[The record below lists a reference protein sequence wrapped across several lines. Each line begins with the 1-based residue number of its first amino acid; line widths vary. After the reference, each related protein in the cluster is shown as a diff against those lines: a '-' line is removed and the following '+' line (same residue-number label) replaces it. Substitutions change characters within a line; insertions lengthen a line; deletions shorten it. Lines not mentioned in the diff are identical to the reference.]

1 MKHQKIQKAFNCS
14 FPLFLAS
21 TNTKEFDVQEE
32 CRIKNLGNNGS
43 TNFQHIIKDIAQ
55 GMYYLLSDLRYLF
68 MLLYNVIHEEFKTLK
83 LVHS

>member
-1 MKHQKIQKAFNCS
+1 MKHQKVQKAFNCS

-55 GMYYLLSDLRYLF
+55 GMYYLLYIEISIF
-68 MLLYNVIHEEFKTLK
+68 YNIIHEEFKNLK
-83 LVHS
+83 LIHS

>member
-1 MKHQKIQKAFNCS
+1 MKHQKVQKAFNCS

-55 GMYYLLSDLRYLF
+55 GMYYLLYIEIS
-68 MLLYNVIHEEFKTLK
+68 ILK
-83 LVHS
+83 CIIT

>member
-21 TNTKEFDVQEE
+21 TNTKEFGVQEE

-43 TNFQHIIKDIAQ
+43 TNFKHIIKDIAQ

-68 MLLYNVIHEEFKTLK
+68 MCYNVIHEEFKTLK